1 MRSFQINRDAV
12 ADLKQPDIDPYADV
26 KSRITALESIV
37 LFQGE
42 VNPLTVALSDDLN
55 IDLYKIE
62 AKILRLIVLNQQKV
76 AKEIDEMK
84 SHYDHRYL
92 NPCPL

>member
-1 MRSFQINRDAV
+1 M
-12 ADLKQPDIDPYADV
+12 
-26 KSRITALESIV
+26 
-37 LFQGE
+37 FQGE